1 MICICFQGI
10 DVLKMYKLK
19 NGLKNHFSI
28 WCRKPKISDNAADG
42 KVVKDAKKGKG
53 ELIESKGKVITA
65 NDIDELYKQ
74 HLTTIGILGKKYV
87 FKCDL
92 SCWLLV
98 FYRHRSLQY
107 L

>member
-1 MICICFQGI
+1 M
-10 DVLKMYKLK
+10 
-19 NGLKNHFSI
+19 
-28 WCRKPKISDNAADG
+28 
-42 KVVKDAKKGKG
+42 KDAKKGKG

-92 SCWLLV
+92 SC
-98 FYRHRSLQY
+98 
-107 L
+107 